1 MSTRQ
6 TSIQR
11 RYYSNYDDGV
21 PRGLMPMNDRILD
34 ISRSAYDLTEFGA
47 FTDKLRATLAKQA
60 LDNTAFL
67 AKLEE
72 EYLQTAP
79 CGAEEYDLIIK
90 DFSPHHFCVSVERTD
105 YAPISLSEIMKR
117 IKDSSI

>member
-1 MSTRQ
+1 MSTKQ
-6 TSIQR
+6 TNIQR
-11 RYYSNYDDGV
+11 RHYSNYDDDI
-21 PRGLMPMNDRILD
+21 PRGLLPLNDRILD

-90 DFSPHHFCVSVERTD
+90 AYAWQAAMRIGRSD
-105 YAPISLSEIMKR
+105 Y
-117 IKDSSI
+117 